1 MAAKE
6 QLLSALVSVSRDLA
20 TATHPDAIRRINQ
33 IAGQLLRQARTE
45 PHNGQSISPLA
56 SKIIKRCSGQT
67 LDSRTIA
74 HCLHMRPGGSTLKR
88 AIRELL
94 ASGHAVKAGAG
105 LYAISEKL
113 SAPHATSPKG

>member
-6 QLLSALVSVSRDLA
+6 LISALVSVSRDLA

-33 IAGQLLRQARTE
+33 IAGQLLRQARAE
-45 PHNGQSISPLA
+45 PRNGQTISPLA
-56 SKIIKRCSGQT
+56 SKIIKRCAGQT

-105 LYAISEKL
+105 LYAISEII